1 MHFLIALLG
10 VLAVVLCGLAG
21 FGLGAPRL
29 HLLGFGCAAGWLA
42 WLLSNWPGV

>member
-1 MHFLIALLG
+1 MNVLVILLF

-21 FGLGAPRL
+21 FGDGGVRR

-42 WLLSNWPGV
+42 LLLTNLHL